1 MRHPPRGLAR
11 SFRLFAAALPL
22 LLGSAAASAEELAGN
37 FTLAFEPAKTPAL
50 GAYEKQLEGTGLF
63 EATVAGLNETISL
76 PSDLAIVFAECGV
89 INAFYDPQRQ
99 RVTLCYELIQLF
111 DLQFRE
117 TYDDDPAAATQAVI
131 DATVFVLH
139 HELGHALVHLLKLPI
154 TGKEEDAVDDLA
166 TLVLLH
172 DWDAGDE
179 SALNAAEAF
188 YGIGEMEEAAGE
200 EAGEDAIERLP
211 YYDEHS
217 LGKQRYYQIACIVY
231 GFDPEA
237 HRDLVGES
245 LPEERARR
253 CPAEYQ
259 QKATS
264 WGTLL
269 ADYYA
274 AADAEA
280 TGDDSDAAD
289 ESADGGDEPSGGNG
303 KGG

>member
-1 MRHPPRGLAR
+1 MRNPPRGLAR
-11 SFRLFAAALPL
+11 SFRLFAAALL
-22 LLGSAAASAEELAGN
+22 LLSAAAAVPAEELAGN

-50 GAYEKQLEGTGLF
+50 GAYEKQLEETHLF

-76 PSDLAIVFAECGV
+76 PSNLAIVFAECGV
-89 INAFYDPQRQ
+89 INAFYDPQSQ

-117 TYDDDPAAATQAVI
+117 TYGDDPAAAAQAVI

-172 DWDAGDE
+172 DWEAGDE

-237 HRDLVGES
+237 HKDLVGDY
-245 LPEERARR
+245 LPADRAQR

-280 TGDDSDAAD
+280 NSDDSDAAD
-289 ESADGGDEPSGGNG
+289 AGADDEPSGGNG